1 MVSNRELSITFT
13 SNGKTRICTTWP
25 SFLLTFRLLF
35 INSTPKLVVLY
46 NFLSLRIVLSCFYL
60 LIFCFEKFS
69 SWIWRLPYTWSSL
82 LQPVQTSLIIQR
94 LNKKKHLR
102 ERTTSMVSQSLLS
115 KKKKRNPGYKNCV
128 NSNFQ
133 RYSYLTQGI
142 TIKVVSAH
150 SLSLKFINIV

>member
-35 INSTPKLVVLY
+35 INSTPKLIVVLY

-115 KKKKRNPGYKNCV
+115 KKKKEIRATKIVWIATFKGILILRKVLQLRWC
-128 NSNFQ
+128 Q
-133 RYSYLTQGI
+133 RTVCHWNL
-142 TIKVVSAH
+142 
-150 SLSLKFINIV
+150 

>member
-35 INSTPKLVVLY
+35 INSTPKLIVVLY

-115 KKKKRNPGYKNCV
+115 KKKKEIRATKIVWIATFKGILILLKVLQLRWC
-128 NSNFQ
+128 Q
-133 RYSYLTQGI
+133 RTVCHWNL
-142 TIKVVSAH
+142 
-150 SLSLKFINIV
+150 